1 MVLTTIRSLETS
13 RTEDKAF
20 LNFPSLNSDASVKP
34 TNSITKFI
42 VDLIG
47 GGEGVTGVAT
57 GGGGG
62 DGEITTRGTGSA
74 PDGGIS
80 V

>member
-1 MVLTTIRSLETS
+1 MRGRYILLGVS
-13 RTEDKAF
+13 
-20 LNFPSLNSDASVKP
+20 SVVVCLSP
-34 TNSITKFI
+34 GA

-62 DGEITTRGTGSA
+62 DGGITTRGTGSA
-74 PDGGIS
+74 IDGGIS